1 MEKQLEKKPK
11 SKGKRANSR
20 PAKNILK
27 PPPKKSSCKKKTADR
42 MPHQHA
48 NTAAE
53 MVADEIA
60 VNNYCILSAFVCK
73 INFN

>member
-11 SKGKRANSR
+11 SKGKGVNSR

-27 PPPKKSSCKKKTADR
+27 PPQKKSYSKKTADW
-42 MPHQHA
+42 MPRQHA
-48 NTAAE
+48 TAAVE

-60 VNNYCILSAFVCK
+60 VNKPKSVISPSESEIV
-73 INFN
+73 